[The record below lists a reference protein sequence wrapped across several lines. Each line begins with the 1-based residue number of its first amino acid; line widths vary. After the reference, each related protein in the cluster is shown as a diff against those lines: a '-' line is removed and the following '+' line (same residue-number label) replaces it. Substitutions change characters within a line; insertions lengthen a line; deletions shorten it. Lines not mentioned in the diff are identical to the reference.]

1 MLPLSGGNF
10 PLSSSSWRPYEREEY
25 LRWGKRILQLQK
37 KQVQQKPYDAA
48 FAAEDILLSRR
59 RPISSSEASSKEH
72 PSLHS
77 SDIEI
82 TASVEKMRN
91 AAASAAAA
99 DAESSFLLDP
109 SQGSSVQ
116 LGGAPS
122 SRLISA
128 HARSRMSR
136 PPVALP
142 NPGDSVQFTH
152 HNRFLAGVVKAVRPP
167 GHVQIEYIINTGHRE
182 RASRVWVESRQIKG
196 FRAAIDV
203 AKADVHGTVPCLA
216 WTEGSDV
223 RLRRLG
229 RTTFGFM
236 FGFNDSDFMRAMTA
250 MFTGGR
256 K

>member
-1 MLPLSGGNF
+1 MAPAEAAVVPVASPDEVWDMAAGRGALTWLDS
-10 PLSSSSWRPYEREEY
+10 RPTIYRKLDACIE
-25 LRWGKRILQLQK
+25 LC
-37 KQVQQKPYDAA
+37 KQNGDRCA
-48 FAAEDILLSRR
+48 
-59 RPISSSEASSKEH
+59 
-72 PSLHS
+72 
-77 SDIEI
+77 
-82 TASVEKMRN
+82 
-91 AAASAAAA
+91 
-99 DAESSFLLDP
+99 
-109 SQGSSVQ
+109 
-116 LGGAPS
+116 
-122 SRLISA
+122 SA

-136 PPVALP
+136 PLVTLP

-223 RLRRLG
+223 LLRRLG
-229 RTTFGFM
+229 RTTFVFM